1 MEIIFSYPFWVIFIC
16 LLLGALYA
24 VILYYKNR
32 DFTPELKNL
41 VWVKGTLAVLRWITV
56 SVLAFL
62 LLSPLIKSN
71 HLDKIDPRIVF
82 LQDNSESLKLNLS
95 TEDSSQYQTGIQS
108 LLTVINGKYDLD
120 YYTFDKDLK
129 QDDILNFKG
138 KSTNISNA
146 LEQVNGLYYN
156 QNVGA
161 IILASDGIYNQGDNP
176 IYSSYDFPIYAL
188 ALGDTNQQTDVKIVA
203 VRNNKIAYLDD
214 EIQVEVDLQANH
226 LKEEKYTISLSS
238 KGNVLQSK
246 TLPISEDFDE
256 TETNFTIKAEAIGI
270 HQYTLKVKSFE
281 DEISVVNNTFDFF
294 VEVIDNRQKILL
306 VANAPHPDI
315 AAIKSVVE
323 LNKNFE
329 IDIQYLNR
337 LQAEFT
343 PYSLVILH
351 QLPSTSLGG
360 QQLLNSV
367 KAAKIPIW
375 FIAGTSSAYKLFN
388 EAQSM
393 LSIDPS
399 AENTNDASPLLNSS
413 FTSFSISDHTAQS
426 LKKFPP
432 IITPFGNYNL
442 GASTSIAL
450 KQKIGSIETDFPL
463 LCFQDNFGTRSAAFI
478 GDGLWRWKLHD
489 YLENDSH
496 EAFNEIIEKTFN
508 YLALKGDKRKFR
520 VNTNKNTFFEGEMI
534 QFEAELYNESY
545 ELVND
550 PEVNL
555 IVRNEEGQDFPFT
568 FNKTS
573 KSYQFQTNTL
583 PLGNYSYTA
592 ITNFNGT
599 KQTAKGI
606 FSIQAMQLEALQT
619 TANHKLLKKL
629 AQQTDGSFY
638 LLDEINTLQEEI
650 MNLESLKPML
660 YESVKTQALINLK
673 ALFFVILSFL
683 SVEWFARKWMGAY

>member
-1 MEIIFSYPFWVIFIC
+1 MEIIFSYPFWFILFC

-82 LQDNSESLKLNLS
+82 LQDNSESLKLNRS
-95 TEDSSQYQTGIQS
+95 AEDSIQYQSEIQS
-108 LLTVINGKYDLD
+108 LRTAINGKYDLD
-120 YYTFDKDLK
+120 YFVFDKDLR
-129 QDDILNFKG
+129 QDDILNFEG
-138 KSTNISNA
+138 KSTNVSNA

-161 IILASDGIYNQGDNP
+161 VILASDGIYNQGDNP
-176 IYSSYDFPIYAL
+176 IYSSSDFPIYAL
-188 ALGDTNQQTDVKIVA
+188 ALGDTSQQTDVKIVA

-214 EIQVEVDLQANH
+214 EIQVKVDLQANH
-226 LKEEKYTISLSS
+226 LKEEQYKLNLSS

-246 TLPISEDFDE
+246 TLSISEDFDE
-256 TETNFTIKAEAIGI
+256 TETSFTIKAEAIGI
-270 HQYTLKVKSFE
+270 HRYTLEVKSFE
-281 DEISVVNNTFDFF
+281 DEISVVNNTYDFF

-329 IDIQYLNR
+329 IDIQYLNQF
-337 LQAEFT
+337 QAELT

-351 QLPSTSLGG
+351 QVPCKNLGG

-367 KAAKIPIW
+367 NALKIPVW
-375 FIAGTSSAYKLFN
+375 FITGTASAYELFN

-399 AENTNDASPLLNSS
+399 AENTNEASPLLNSS
-413 FTSFSISDHTAQS
+413 FTSFSISDHTAKS

-432 IITPFGNYNL
+432 VTTPFGNYNV

-450 KQKIGSIETDFPL
+450 KQKIGSVETDFPL

-478 GDGLWRWKLHD
+478 GNGLWRWKLHD

-496 EAFNEIIEKTFN
+496 EAFNEIIEKTLN

-520 VNTNKNTFFEGEMI
+520 VNTNKNNFFEGEMI
-534 QFEAELYNESY
+534 QFEAELYNENY

-555 IVRNEEGQDFPFT
+555 IVRNEEGQDYPFI

-573 KSYQFQTNTL
+573 NAYQFQTNTL
-583 PLGNYSYTA
+583 PLGKYSYTA

-599 KQTAKGI
+599 KQTAEGI

-638 LLDEINTLQEEI
+638 LLDEIKTLQEDL
-650 MNLESLKPML
+650 MNLESLKPRL

-673 ALFFVILSFL
+673 ALFFVILAFL
-683 SVEWFARKWMGAY
+683 SIEWFARKWMGSY